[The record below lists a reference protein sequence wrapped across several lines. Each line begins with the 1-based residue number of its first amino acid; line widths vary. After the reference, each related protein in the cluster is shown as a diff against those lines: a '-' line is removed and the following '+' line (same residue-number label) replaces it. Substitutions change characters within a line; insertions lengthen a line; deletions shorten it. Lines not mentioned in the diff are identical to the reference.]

1 MKNYTDVRA
10 CVEDTLAR
18 VGNRIVLGIP
28 LGLGK
33 PNQLV
38 NALYQRAVRD
48 PSIELTIVTALSLSR
63 PRASNELE
71 RRLLEPIV
79 ERVFGDWPELDYVT
93 ALDKRALPP
102 NVEVREFY
110 FQPGSR
116 LTNARAQRSYTSS
129 NYTHVVRD
137 AMDLGLN
144 VFAQL
149 VSAPDA
155 EGRYSLS
162 CNPDLT
168 LDVLPRLRE
177 KERQGGQV
185 AVLAQV
191 NPQLPFMPGEAALPA
206 QAFDG
211 VVEHPD
217 LAFELFGPPNQPVS
231 TQEYMIGLHASAL
244 IRDDGTVQ
252 LGIGAMGDAVC
263 HLLLLRHERGERYL
277 SLLTETGALDA
288 HGDLIRRVG
297 GTQPFTQGLYAST
310 EMLVDGL
317 LDLYRAGILK
327 RRVEG
332 DGAVAHAGFFL
343 GPRGFYQRLRDMSP
357 EERALFRMTR
367 ISFVNALLG
376 DEELK
381 RRQRRNARFVNS
393 GMMVMLSGA
402 VVSDGL
408 EDGRV
413 LSGVGGQHDF
423 FEMAHALEDGRAI
436 LMLRSTRERSGRVSS
451 NIVGHYGH
459 TTIPRQ
465 LRDIVVSEYGI
476 ADLRGKSDEEVA
488 QALIA
493 ISDSRFQGA
502 LLRRAKR
509 AGKIARD
516 YEIPGRHRANRPEK
530 LERTLEP
537 FRREGLLPEYP
548 QGTDLTDVEATLARA
563 LRALQSGKRRASP
576 SIIKNVLS
584 PPAQALPYLER
595 LRLHEP
601 STLRE
606 RVMRRVVLYA
616 LACDGALG

>member
-1 MKNYTDVRA
+1 MKNHTDVEA
-10 CVEDTLAR
+10 CVDDTLAR
-18 VGNRIVLGIP
+18 VGNRVVLGIP

-48 PSIELTIVTALSLSR
+48 PKLELTIVTALSLSR
-63 PRASNELE
+63 PRARNELE

-93 ALDKRALPP
+93 ALDRRALPP
-102 NVEVREFY
+102 NVQVREFY

-116 LTNARAQRSYTSS
+116 LTNARAQQGYTSS

-137 AMDLGLN
+137 TMDLGLN

-177 KERQGGQV
+177 KERQGTPV

-191 NPQLPFMPGEAALPA
+191 NPQLPFMPGDAALPGD
-206 QAFDG
+206 AFDG

-217 LAFELFGPPNQPVS
+217 LSFELFGPPNQPVS
-231 TQEYMIGLHASAL
+231 TQEYMIGLHTSAL
-244 IRDDGTVQ
+244 IRDDGTIQ
-252 LGIGAMGDAVC
+252 LGIGAMGDAIC
-263 HLLLLRHERGERYL
+263 HLLLLRHERSERYL
-277 SLLTETGALDA
+277 SLLNEAGALDA
-288 HGDLIRRVG
+288 YGDLVRRVG
-297 GTQPFTQGLYAST
+297 GTQPFTHGLYAST

-317 LDLYRAGILK
+317 LDLYRAGVLK
-327 RRVEG
+327 RRVE
-332 DGAVAHAGFFL
+332 DGAIAHAGFFL
-343 GPRGFYQRLRDMSP
+343 GPRSFYQRLREMSA
-357 EERALFRMTR
+357 EERALFRMTS
-367 ISFVNALLG
+367 ISFVNELLG

-402 VVSDGL
+402 AVSDGL

-413 LSGVGGQHDF
+413 VSGVGGQHDF
-423 FEMAHALEDGRAI
+423 FTMAHALEDGRAI
-436 LMLRSTRERSGRVSS
+436 LMLRSTRERDGRVRS
-451 NIVGHYGH
+451 NIVPHYGH

-476 ADLRGKSDEEVA
+476 ADLRGKSDAEVA
-488 QALIA
+488 CALIG
-493 ISDSRFQGA
+493 ISDSRFQA
-502 LLRRAKR
+502 SLLRQAKR
-509 AGKIARD
+509 AGKIPRD
-516 YEIPGRHRANRPEK
+516 YEIPDRHRANRPEK
-530 LERTLEP
+530 LERTLES

-563 LRALQSGKRRASP
+563 LRAMQAGKRRASP
-576 SIIKNVLS
+576 KIIRRVLS
-584 PPAQALPYLER
+584 PPEEASPYLER
-595 LRLHEP
+595 LRLDEP
-601 STLRE
+601 SSLRE

-616 LACDGALG
+616 LACDDALG